1 MYIIEAQEVNVFYRV
16 ALDRIQRNVRAW
28 LALRNWAWWRMY
40 TRVKPLLSIA
50 RQEDEMRQAAEELKK
65 TKEEMEKLTDIKKQL
80 EERNAMMERELQDLK
95 SNAGATEESLAEA
108 EDRIQELMKVKFEFE
123 DRLKVSMYKEP
134 RYLWRFLALWQYTV
148 IFLSCATPFEEHFV
162 ASDSRNEQ
170 LRTT

>member
-1 MYIIEAQEVNVFYRV
+1 MMVEQLCGLFNQKLLFRV

-123 DRLKVSMYKEP
+123 DRLKVRIHKEP
-134 RYLWRFLALWQYTV
+134 RCL
-148 IFLSCATPFEEHFV
+148 
-162 ASDSRNEQ
+162 
-170 LRTT
+170 

>member
-1 MYIIEAQEVNVFYRV
+1 MVEQLCGLFNQKLLFRV

-123 DRLKVSMYKEP
+123 DRLKVRIHKEP
-134 RYLWRFLALWQYTV
+134 RCL
-148 IFLSCATPFEEHFV
+148 
-162 ASDSRNEQ
+162 
-170 LRTT
+170 

>member
-1 MYIIEAQEVNVFYRV
+1 
-16 ALDRIQRNVRAW
+16 
-28 LALRNWAWWRMY
+28 MY

-123 DRLKVSMYKEP
+123 DRLKVRIHKEP
-134 RYLWRFLALWQYTV
+134 RCLWRFLAHWHYPLILCPV
-148 IFLSCATPFEEHFV
+148 
-162 ASDSRNEQ
+162 
-170 LRTT
+170 LRRLRSILLHLIPEMDN

>member
-1 MYIIEAQEVNVFYRV
+1 MDITFLSHRV

-65 TKEEMEKLTDIKKQL
+65 TKEEMEKLNDLKKQL
-80 EERNAMMERELQDLK
+80 EERNVLMERELQDLK

-108 EDRIQELMKVKFEFE
+108 EDRINELMKMKFDFE
-123 DRLKVSMYKEP
+123 EKMKVCILNLHIECNFQP
-134 RYLWRFLALWQYTV
+134 RYKLHVNRNILYFKATV
-148 IFLSCATPFEEHFV
+148 TTQV
-162 ASDSRNEQ
+162 Y
-170 LRTT
+170 LREKKSVIMCI